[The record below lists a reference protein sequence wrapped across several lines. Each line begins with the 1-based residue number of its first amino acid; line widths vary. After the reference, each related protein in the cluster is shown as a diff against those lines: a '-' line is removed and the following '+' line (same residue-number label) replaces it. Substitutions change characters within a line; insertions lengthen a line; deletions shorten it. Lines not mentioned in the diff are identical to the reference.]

1 MSKSRHYT
9 LSSIRKEV
17 SDQSAHLWLT
27 FFPSSH
33 SYSKAILFW
42 PCWPKLRVLPQ
53 DHKSSP
59 GLRLWGQLKCSGSI
73 THLSWE
79 AEPGHHTVM
88 CSWDGN
94 VTQWAQELVLTLDF
108 GIPGLPVLHVKLFIK
123 NHWLNCICTWQVL
136 TGMQTKPCCW
146 HLELNQ
152 TYVSNSAFK
161 TWVSKYI
168 AERFLQRRSIGRGWI
183 IIKERQI
190 HV

>member
-1 MSKSRHYT
+1 M
-9 LSSIRKEV
+9 

-33 SYSKAILFW
+33 SSKAILFW
-42 PCWPKLRVLPQ
+42 QCWPKLRVLPR

-59 GLRLWGQLKCSGSI
+59 GLRLWGQLKRSGSI

-79 AEPGHHTVM
+79 AGPGQHTVM

-94 VTQWAQELVLTLDF
+94 VTQSSQEFVFTTDF

-123 NHWLNCICTWQVL
+123 KNWLSGICSWQVL
-136 TGMQTKPCCW
+136 TGMQLKPCCW
-146 HLELNQ
+146 LLELNQ
-152 TYVSNSAFK
+152 TYVSKSAFK

-168 AERFLQRRSIGRGWI
+168 AEKFLQRSSIGGGWI

-190 HV
+190 RV